1 MAGALLLVWGPATRR
16 SPTGA
21 DMAIPAWLLGIFK
34 PITELVDEL
43 HTSKEEKGQIEVALT
58 GALTEA
64 GVKILD
70 YETKLAQAQSNI
82 IIAEAQGQSWLQRNW
97 RPVMML
103 TFGFIVLWNHALA
116 PIFAWLFDAVLPEL
130 TLPGGLWTTI
140 QIGIG
145 GYIGGRSLEKITDS
159 IMSRKK

>member
-1 MAGALLLVWGPATRR
+1 MP
-16 SPTGA
+16 
-21 DMAIPAWLLGIFK
+21 IPAWLAGLFK
-34 PITELVDEL
+34 PVADIVDEL

-70 YETKLAQAQSNI
+70 YETKLAQAQSAI

-97 RPVMML
+97 RPVTML
-103 TFGFIVLWNHALA
+103 TFVSVIAWNYIAAPLVAWAFGAILPVL
-116 PIFAWLFDAVLPEL
+116 E
-130 TLPGGLWTTI
+130 LPGALWTTI

-145 GYIGGRSLEKITDS
+145 GYIGGRSLEKITDT
-159 IMSRKK
+159 IMTRKK

>member
-1 MAGALLLVWGPATRR
+1 
-16 SPTGA
+16 
-21 DMAIPAWLLGIFK
+21 MAIPAWLAGLFK
-34 PITELVDEL
+34 PVSDVIDEL

-58 GALTEA
+58 SAMTEA

-70 YETKLAQAQSNI
+70 YETKLAQAQSAI

-103 TFGFIVLWNHALA
+103 TFGFIVLWNHAAA
-116 PIFAWLFDAVLPEL
+116 PIFAWAFGANLPPL
-130 TLPGGLWTTI
+130 SLPGGLWTTI

-159 IMSRKK
+159 IMKRKQ